1 MSIKIGNT
9 TLRHGLML
17 APMAGVT
24 DRSFRAMCREY
35 GAEYTV
41 SEMVCAKAMCYEQLQ
56 KSEGGSK
63 SGALASVSAI
73 EMPMAV
79 QIFGSEPEFMAEAAR
94 MIEKCSYRGC
104 TSKIPPTAIDINMG
118 CPVKKIVSNGEGSAL
133 MKDPELC
140 GRIVEEVVGST
151 SLPVTVKIRA
161 GWDKAS
167 INAAEVARICE
178 AAGATAICVHARTR
192 EEMYLPGVDVSI
204 IGKVKEAVKIPVI
217 GNGDIYTADD
227 AINMIKRTGCDGVM
241 VARGALGTPWLFSDI
256 AARLEG
262 KEYTQPTD
270 AYRLR
275 EAKRLLSMMICD
287 KGERIGTAEAKK
299 QIAWFL
305 KDVRGAAEMRNAV
318 MCAEGSEAIN
328 EVLDSLIAAVEGE
341 I

>member
-1 MSIKIGNT
+1 MRRIFLSAVAFALSVTLFISSFLLPVFANDDQTGELPDNGESESVLVGIDVSKYNGTIDWAKVKDDGVQFAMIRICARSGNT
-9 TLRHGLML
+9 SDYVVD
-17 APMAGVT
+17 PMFEANVK
-24 DRSFRAMCREY
+24 
-35 GAEYTV
+35 GA
-41 SEMVCAKAMCYEQLQ
+41 SEQGILI
-56 KSEGGSK
+56 
-63 SGALASVSAI
+63 GAYFFSYAESV
-73 EMPMAV
+73 
-79 QIFGSEPEFMAEAAR
+79 EA
-94 MIEKCSYRGC
+94 
-104 TSKIPPTAIDINMG
+104 
-118 CPVKKIVSNGEGSAL
+118 
-133 MKDPELC
+133 
-140 GRIVEEVVGST
+140 VVGST

-204 IGKVKEAVKIPVI
+204 IGKVKEAVNIPVI

-299 QIAWFL
+299 QIAEL
-305 KDVRGAAEMRNAV
+305 AKRCKKLV
-318 MCAEGSEAIN
+318 I
-328 EVLDSLIAAVEGE
+328 IALMKTY
-341 I
+341 